1 MAIHLQEKT
10 SQKIAENWTHESYAA
25 GKASTAYD
33 FDGVR
38 DILIT
43 NIVPVP
49 MTDYNR
55 SGRSRYGETY
65 EVQDEKQ
72 RLTMVG
78 DYAFSA
84 SIDKGNKLEQGS
96 ALKQVGRFLNKQLK
110 TVVVPESDKRVFKKW
125 AHSAGHIVESAS
137 LAKNTVVEALFKANE
152 WFIDHNIPFENTY
165 AYVPTSVYGKI
176 RLSPEFMGVESLA
189 GKILTKG
196 VVGQIA
202 DFMLTVVPSNYLPT
216 GCQFLIANKNSVL
229 FPKKLWGTKIHMD
242 PPDISGNLIQGRFI
256 YDGFVI
262 GELSNGVY
270 ACIETGKKAKAPTIT
285 PSTGVIASDGNVIK
299 YTDDGSDPRYSA
311 TAQVYG
317 AALGDVTKKTIKA
330 YAYKLDG
337 SLYASDVVVSEATA

>member
-10 SQKIAENWTHESYAA
+10 SQKIAERWTHESFAA
-25 GKASTAYD
+25 NKASTAYD
-33 FDGVR
+33 FDGVK

-43 NIVPVP
+43 NTVPVE
-49 MTDYNR
+49 MTDYTR
-55 SGRSRYGETY
+55 SGLNRYGDTH

-72 RLTMVG
+72 RLTMTV
-78 DYAFSA
+78 DRSFSA

-96 ALKQVGRFLNKQLK
+96 NLKNAGRVLNKQLK
-110 TVVVPESDKRVFKKW
+110 RGVVPESDKHAFKKW
-125 AHSAGHIVESAS
+125 THGAGCIVEAAA
-137 LAKNTVVEALFKANE
+137 LAKNTVVEAIFKANE
-152 WFIDHNIPFENTY
+152 WFLDKNIPFENSY
-165 AYVPTSVYGKI
+165 LYVPSTVYSKI

-202 DFMLTVVPSNYLPT
+202 DFMVTVVPSNYLPT
-216 GCQFLIANKNSVL
+216 DCQFLIANKNAVL
-229 FPKKLWGTKIHMD
+229 FPKKLWGTKIHED
-242 PPDISGNLIQGRFI
+242 PQGISGNLIEGRFI
-256 YDGFVI
+256 YDAFVI
-262 GELSNGVY
+262 GEMSDGVY
-270 ACIETGKKAKAPTIT
+270 ACILTGKKATAPTIT
-285 PSTGVIASDGNVIK
+285 ASSGAIVSEGNVIK

-337 SLYASDVVVSEATA
+337 SLYASDVVVSKAA